1 MDIGQARPG
10 PAQQRQPTFDLAA
23 RADVRQDLIGL
34 ESLETA
40 SGPDGD
46 PSPCRAAFRRSPAKL
61 PIVDETDKDAVG
73 FYSAN
78 HFVITSLGE
87 KYPGI
92 ERLRLHL
99 DALADTGDRP
109 ST

>member
-1 MDIGQARPG
+1 MR
-10 PAQQRQPTFDLAA
+10 R
-23 RADVRQDLIGL
+23 DLITPV
-34 ESLETA
+34 SLDSRQRRA
-40 SGPDGD
+40 PDGD
-46 PSPCRAAFRRSPAKL
+46 PSPCHAAIRRSPAKL

-92 ERLRLHL
+92 ERLRLDL
-99 DALADTGDRP
+99 DALADTGEHP

>member
-1 MDIGQARPG
+1 MR
-10 PAQQRQPTFDLAA
+10 
-23 RADVRQDLIGL
+23 RARQDLIDRV
-34 ESLETA
+34 SLDSPA

-99 DALADTGDRP
+99 DALADTATAQALD
-109 ST
+109 T

>member
-1 MDIGQARPG
+1 VGTRLLAVLPQA
-10 PAQQRQPTFDLAA
+10 
-23 RADVRQDLIGL
+23 V
-34 ESLETA
+34 
-40 SGPDGD
+40 
-46 PSPCRAAFRRSPAKL
+46 PAKL
-61 PIVDETDKDAVG
+61 PILEDTDIDAVG

-87 KYPGI
+87 TYPGI

-99 DALADTGDRP
+99 DALADTGEHP